1 MDQHIIISACLAL
14 AGLGIGWMLA
24 QLRAGHQVA
33 SFQTERRLQEEAQ
46 QRQQQQIEQ
55 LQQQTQQREQELRQ
69 LHGALSGA
77 NERLGNSLITGV
89 MKVSSLIVNCAISWR
104 STAHRKRSCVR

>member
-1 MDQHIIISACLAL
+1 
-14 AGLGIGWMLA
+14 MLA

-77 NERLGNSLITGV
+77 NERLQQLDYWRNESEQLNRELRNQLEVNSAQEAG
-89 MKVSSLIVNCAISWR
+89 A
-104 STAHRKRSCVR
+104 A

>member
-33 SFQTERRLQEEAQ
+33 SFQTERRLEIMDQHIIISACLALAGLGIGWMLAQ
-46 QRQQQQIEQ
+46 LRAGHQVASF
-55 LQQQTQQREQELRQ
+55 QT
-69 LHGALSGA
+69 
-77 NERLGNSLITGV
+77 ER
-89 MKVSSLIVNCAISWR
+89 
-104 STAHRKRSCVR
+104 